1 MAIDSRPVSKN
12 RYLSELYGGLGEG
25 GAAGA
30 PSQLLLPL
38 KAFLLFGTSS
48 STLWLQ
54 RKATGLDIKS
64 TATAGNTTATAHA
77 ATCQGCD
84 VI

>member
-12 RYLSELYGGLGEG
+12 RYLSEVYGGLGEG
-25 GAAGA
+25 GAAA
-30 PSQLLLPL
+30 SQLLLPL

-54 RKATGLDIKS
+54 RKATALDIKS

-77 ATCQGCD
+77 AICQGCD

>member
-12 RYLSELYGGLGEG
+12 RYISELYGGLGEG
-25 GAAGA
+25 GAAA
-30 PSQLLLPL
+30 SQLLLPL

-48 STLWLQ
+48 STLWHQ
-54 RKATGLDIKS
+54 RKATALDIKS

>member
-25 GAAGA
+25 GAAA
-30 PSQLLLPL
+30 SQLLLPL

-64 TATAGNTTATAHA
+64 TATATAGNTTATAHA

>member
-12 RYLSELYGGLGEG
+12 RYLSEVYGGLGEG
-25 GAAGA
+25 GAAA
-30 PSQLLLPL
+30 SQLLLPL

>member
-12 RYLSELYGGLGEG
+12 RYLSELCGGLGEG
-25 GAAGA
+25 GAAA
-30 PSQLLLPL
+30 SQLLLPL

-54 RKATGLDIKS
+54 RKATALDIKS

-77 ATCQGCD
+77 AICQGCD